1 MAKRIINIVTNNKET
16 RLCELKKQLIERNHP
31 PEITDYMFI
40 KCFQPKLD
48 KSNDLE
54 KIMLIRT
61 FNPNHVISLNKL
73 TRSLENIRRDD
84 LYKCFQNKRVQLA
97 TRQP

>member
-16 RLCELKKQLIERNHP
+16 RLCELKKQLFERNHP
-31 PEITDYMFI
+31 PEIIDYMFI

-84 LYKCFQNKRVQLA
+84 LYKCFQNKTVQLA